1 MARILV
7 IDDDDGVRK
16 LATHLLRARGHEVS
30 EAANGRL
37 GMELVRR
44 TPPEMVVTDLIMPEQ
59 EGIETII
66 QLRKEFP
73 EIRILAMSGGGRRDA
88 DEYLPLAAAL
98 GAVATLEK
106 PFGVAEFYRAVD
118 QVLAI

>member
-7 IDDDDGVRK
+7 IDDDDGVRT
-16 LATHLLRARGHEVS
+16 LAAHLLLTRGHEVS
-30 EAANGRL
+30 EAANGL
-37 GMELVRR
+37 IGMEVVRR
-44 TPPEMVVTDLIMPEQ
+44 TPLDMVVTDLIMPEQ

-73 EIRILAMSGGGRRDA
+73 AIRILAMSGGGRRDA

-98 GAVATLEK
+98 GAVVTLEK
-106 PFGVAEFYRAVD
+106 PFGVTEFYGAVD
-118 QVLAI
+118 KVLER